1 MTPLAAASLDE
12 LVALDA
18 DHHMA
23 VFGRAPVAF
32 VRGSGTELYDTT
44 GRRYLDFLSG
54 LAVVSL
60 GHAHPGVAAALAEQ
74 AATLVHVSNLFYNDL
89 QPRLARRL
97 DTMLGGGGRL
107 FFTNSGAEA
116 NECAI
121 KLARRHG
128 QSRFGRERFHVVAM
142 LGGFHGR
149 TLATL
154 AATGKPQM
162 HEVFQPLPE
171 GFRHVAFG
179 DEAGLEAALDSR
191 TAAVIVEVVQG
202 EGGVVPA
209 DLDYLRAVRR
219 ACDEREVLLMVDEI
233 QTGLGRT
240 GEWFGFE
247 HAGIRPDIVTLAKAL
262 GNGMPIGACWARAE
276 VASAFAVGD
285 HGSTYAGQ
293 PLAARAALAVLD
305 ELERIDAPARARNRG
320 ERLAGALGAL
330 AGVESVRGRGLLLA
344 AELASGLDAK
354 VVNAALLEA
363 GVVANA
369 VTPTALRFAPPLTVT
384 EAEIDE
390 AVAIV
395 GRVLE
400 EAAR

>member
-1 MTPLAAASLDE
+1 MSISLDD

-18 DHHMA
+18 AHHMA

-32 VRGSGTELYDTT
+32 VRGRGTELFDTD
-44 GRRYLDFLSG
+44 GKRYLDFLSG

-60 GHAHPGVAAALAEQ
+60 GHAHPAVATAIAEQ
-74 AATLVHVSNLFYNDL
+74 ANTLLHVSNLFYNDV
-89 QPRLARRL
+89 QPRLAARL
-97 DTMLGGGGRL
+97 DARLGGGGRL

-121 KLARRHG
+121 KLARRYG
-128 QSRFGRERFHVVAM
+128 QRNFGAERFHVVGM

-162 HEVFQPLPE
+162 HEAFQPLPD
-171 GFRHVAFG
+171 GFRHVAYG
-179 DEAGLEAALDSR
+179 DVEALGGALDAR
-191 TAAVIVEVVQG
+191 AAAVIIEVIQG

-209 DLDYLRAVRR
+209 DLDYLRDLRR
-219 ACDEREVLLMVDEI
+219 LCDEREVLLIVDEI

-240 GEWFGFE
+240 GTWFAFE
-247 HAGIRPDIVTLAKAL
+247 HADIRPDIVTLAKSL
-262 GNGMPIGACWARAE
+262 GNGMPIGACWAREE
-276 VASAFAVGD
+276 VAAAFAVGD

-305 ELERIDAPARARNRG
+305 ELERLDAPGLARRQG
-320 ERLAGALGAL
+320 ERLAAALR
-330 AGVESVRGRGLLLA
+330 GVPGVRAVRGRGLLLA
-344 AELASGLDAK
+344 AELGPQADAK
-354 VVNAALLEA
+354 AVNLALLAE
-363 GVVANA
+363 GLVANA

-384 EAEIDE
+384 DAEIDE

-395 GRVLE
+395 AGVLNGG
-400 EAAR
+400 AA

>member
-1 MTPLAAASLDE
+1 MSAEPMTFDE

-18 DHHMA
+18 EHHMA

-32 VRGSGTELYDTT
+32 VRGCGTELFDTE

-54 LAVVSL
+54 LAVVSV
-60 GHAHPGVAAALAEQ
+60 GHANAAVAAAISEQ
-74 AATLVHVSNLFYNDL
+74 AATLLHVSNLFYNDQ
-89 QPRLARRL
+89 QPRLAARI
-97 DTMLGGGGRL
+97 DSMVGGGGRV

-121 KLARRHG
+121 KLARRYG
-128 QSRFGRERFHVVAM
+128 QKHFGADRFHVVAM

-179 DEAGLEAALDSR
+179 DEHALAGALDER

-209 DLDYLRAVRR
+209 DVEYLRALRDR
-219 ACDEREVLLMVDEI
+219 CDEREVLLIVDEI

-240 GEWFGFE
+240 GTWFGFE

-262 GNGMPIGACWARAE
+262 GNGVPIGACWARAE
-276 VASAFAVGD
+276 VAAAFAVGD

-293 PLAARAALAVLD
+293 PLAASAALAVLD
-305 ELERIDAPARARNRG
+305 ELERIDAPACARRQG
-320 ERLAGALGAL
+320 ERLGRAL
-330 AGVESVRGRGLLLA
+330 AAVPGVCEVRGRGLLLA
-344 AELASGLDAK
+344 AELMPGLDAK
-354 VVNAALLEA
+354 QVNGALLAA
-363 GVVANA
+363 GLVANA
-369 VTPTALRFAPPLTVT
+369 VTATALRFAPPLTVT
-384 EAEIDE
+384 DSEIDE

-395 GRVLE
+395 ARVMT
-400 EAAR
+400 AANR